1 MKKATSARI
10 VEIINEYDT
19 TVRVMEQKAHYSV
32 REAGRES
39 AGGFL
44 RAVKGRIQ
52 EWITEQIITTAWCG
66 ELGKDRSLLDI
77 NSKKI
82 SIPILPEYVSSI
94 QDMEVRKFIQA
105 NIGAYK
111 YGLSVDKHVF
121 VGKRLVLG
129 VECKA
134 YAENA
139 MLKRILVD
147 FMLLKTKYKDMSCF
161 LFQLES
167 QLGGDYSCAC
177 PSPKGSRPTHTLM
190 SYFPTVNLEV
200 VTLLKGERRVDRPIH
215 KPEHFKALEEE
226 SLGIAVEKI
235 VQGFVRQGLA

>member
-1 MKKATSARI
+1 MKKATTAQI
-10 VEIINEYDT
+10 EKIIREYDT
-19 TVRVMEQKAHYSV
+19 TVRVMESKAHHSV

-52 EWITEQIITTAWCG
+52 EWITEEVITTAWRD
-66 ELGKDRSLLDI
+66 ELGKDETKLEI

-82 SIPILPEYVSSI
+82 AIHIRPEYISSVQDKSVREYI
-94 QDMEVRKFIQA
+94 QK

-121 VGKRLVLG
+121 IDRRLVMA

-147 FMLLKTKYKDMSCF
+147 FMLLKTKYKHMSCY

-167 QLGGDYSCAC
+167 QLGGDYADARS
-177 PSPKGSRPTHTLM
+177 SPKGSKPTHTLM
-190 SYFPTVNLEV
+190 SYFPTVELEV
-200 VTLLKGERRVDRPIH
+200 VTLLKGERKVDKPIH
-215 KPEHFKALEEE
+215 KPEHFKELEKEQ
-226 SLGIAVEKI
+226 LGIAVEKI
-235 VQGFVRQGLA
+235 VQGFVKQGLV